1 MNTHINT
8 PMTIAS
14 CLVKS
19 EPFLSDPNG
28 ALTAAGTVNY
38 FNNTKQY
45 NEYYSPTRISNVSV
59 TNKNGV
65 VFFGSE
71 KVEYSASALR
81 AIAKSIIE
89 LAARA
94 EAAHAKLIELNQT
107 K

>member
-1 MNTHINT
+1 MNT

-28 ALTAAGTVNY
+28 DLTAAGTVNY
-38 FNNTKQY
+38 FCNTNPY
-45 NEYYSPTRISNVSV
+45 NEYTPTRISNVSV

-71 KVEYSASALR
+71 RAEYSASACEQSLNLLLNLLQEQKLR
-81 AIAKSIIE
+81 TLNLLNLI
-89 LAARA
+89 
-94 EAAHAKLIELNQT
+94 KLNNI
-107 K
+107 

>member
-19 EPFLSDPNG
+19 EPFFSEPNG
-28 ALTAAGTVNY
+28 DLTAAGTVSY
-38 FNNTKQY
+38 FINTNPY
-45 NEYYSPTRISNVSV
+45 DEYTPTRISNVSV
-59 TNKNGV
+59 TNKNNV

-71 KVEYSASALR
+71 RAEYSASALR

>member
-1 MNTHINT
+1 
-8 PMTIAS
+8 MTIAS

-28 ALTAAGTVNY
+28 DLTAAGTVNY
-38 FNNTKQY
+38 FINTKPYDEY
-45 NEYYSPTRISNVSV
+45 NPTRISNVSV

-71 KVEYSASALR
+71 RAEYSASALR

>member
-1 MNTHINT
+1 MNTPI
-8 PMTIAS
+8 TIAS

-19 EPFLSDPNG
+19 EPHLSDPNG
-28 ALTAAGTVNY
+28 DLTAAGTVSY
-38 FNNTKQY
+38 FNNTQQY
-45 NEYYSPTRISNVSV
+45 NEHIPTRISNVSV
-59 TNKNGV
+59 TNKNDV

-71 KVEYSASALR
+71 RAEYSASALR
-81 AIAKSIIE
+81 AIARSIIE

>member
-1 MNTHINT
+1 MNT

-28 ALTAAGTVNY
+28 DLTAAGTVNY
-38 FNNTKQY
+38 FLNTKPY
-45 NEYYSPTRISNVSV
+45 GEHTPTRISNVSV
-59 TNKNGV
+59 TNTNGV
-65 VFFGSE
+65 KFFGE
-71 KVEYSASALR
+71 DKTEYSASTLR

>member
-1 MNTHINT
+1 
-8 PMTIAS
+8 MTIAS

-28 ALTAAGTVNY
+28 ALTAAGTVSY
-38 FNNTKQY
+38 FINTNPY
-45 NEYYSPTRISNVSV
+45 DEYTPTRISNVSV

-71 KVEYSASALR
+71 RAEYSASALR
-81 AIAKSIIE
+81 AIADALIE
-89 LAARA
+89 LANRA
-94 EAAHAKLIELNQT
+94 EDAHTKLIELNQT